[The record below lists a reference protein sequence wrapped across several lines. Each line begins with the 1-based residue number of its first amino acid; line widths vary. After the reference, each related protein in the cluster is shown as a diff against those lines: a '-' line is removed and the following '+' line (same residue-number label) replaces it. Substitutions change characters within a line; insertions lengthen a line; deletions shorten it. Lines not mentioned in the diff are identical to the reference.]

1 MRCVIGSGK
10 YSVFIKYF
18 TEVNLLQKINLHY
31 VHYEKERD
39 IKMAKAATTPA
50 DEKIKNV
57 TEESAERTFEEAI
70 EAAVA
75 ESVEEELQEYD
86 EDVYV
91 APTDEDEGSKELVI
105 PIEPQSA
112 RNRRVETVD
121 SDRARRRL
129 YNNGVVFDE
138 DEGKV
143 RLNANNSERHKEF
156 LELIASAKSANVKKG
171 TVVGVETSENT
182 GQVCVSINYGKHFE
196 VKIPVEQ
203 LVDFSLQPPENQKAI
218 ISGGDA
224 KERCL
229 RKIASAM
236 EGAEVSYRVTGL
248 SEGAGVAFGDHLEAL
263 SRKGR
268 QHYATLRRDGK
279 PDVTVGMKVR
289 AKVMAVN
296 MIGMWVEAAGAQ
308 AFIRADEISWNRSGD
323 ITQIYSPGD
332 TVMVLI
338 QDIRSKSI
346 SYKINNKEKTV
357 NVVEVDASVKRC
369 ESNPNKVY
377 FNKFDLGSRGT
388 AEVVQ
393 ITPDGI
399 FVVYREKVTVLLS
412 FPETGDN
419 PDIGDKVSIMIDRKI
434 HNADTEEYLFY
445 GKLIRIIRKS

>member
-1 MRCVIGSGK
+1 
-10 YSVFIKYF
+10 
-18 TEVNLLQKINLHY
+18 
-31 VHYEKERD
+31 
-39 IKMAKAATTPA
+39 MAKEATTPA

-57 TEESAERTFEEAI
+57 TEESAERIDDEAI
-70 EAAVA
+70 ETAVA
-75 ESVEEELQEYD
+75 ESVEEELQEYE
-86 EDVYV
+86 EDIYV

-105 PIEPQSA
+105 PVEPQPT
-112 RNRRVETVD
+112 RNNRVETVD
-121 SDRARRRL
+121 SGRARRRL
-129 YNNGVVFDE
+129 YNNGVLFDE
-138 DEGKV
+138 DEGKIQ
-143 RLNANNSERHKEF
+143 LNAKNSERHKEF
-156 LELIASAKSANVKKG
+156 LELVASAKAANVKKG
-171 TVVGVETSENT
+171 IIVGVETSENT
-182 GQVCVSINYGKHFE
+182 NQVCVSINYGKYFE

-218 ISGGDA
+218 AAGGDA

-248 SEGAGVAFGDHLEAL
+248 SEKTGIAFADHLEAL

-268 QHYATLRRDGK
+268 QHYVTLRRDEK
-279 PDVTVGMKVR
+279 PDVVVGMKVN

-332 TVMVLI
+332 TVPVLI
-338 QDIRSKSI
+338 QEIRSKSI
-346 SYKINNKEKTV
+346 TYKINDREKTV

-369 ESNPNKVY
+369 MENPNRVY
-377 FNKFDLGSRGT
+377 FNKFDIGSRGT

-393 ITPDGI
+393 LTTNGI
-399 FVVYREKVTVLLS
+399 FVVYRNKVTVLLS
-412 FPETGDN
+412 FPESGDN
-419 PDIGDKVSIMIDRKI
+419 PDIGDQVSIMIDRKI